1 MAFLLL
7 SIYSRDRGLWV
18 IRDIPDLISIT
29 LIANL
34 PGMKTYIGD
43 PQVTTAI
50 LKFVT
55 EFVTNKV
62 SNN

>member
-1 MAFLLL
+1 MTFLL
-7 SIYSRDRGLWV
+7 WT
-18 IRDIPDLISIT
+18 IRDIPYLISIT
-29 LIANL
+29 LIATL
-34 PGMKTYIGD
+34 PGIKTYIGD

-62 SNN
+62 SKN